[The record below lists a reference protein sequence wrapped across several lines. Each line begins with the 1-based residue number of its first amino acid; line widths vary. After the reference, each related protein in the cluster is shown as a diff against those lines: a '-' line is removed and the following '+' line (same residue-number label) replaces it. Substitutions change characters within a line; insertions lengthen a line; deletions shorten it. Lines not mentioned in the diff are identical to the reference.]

1 MRDRFA
7 VFSIVGKWRSPNLK
21 PKPTYQ
27 SRVWGEVAIEI
38 VLLSPLT

>member
-7 VFSIVGKWRSPNLK
+7 MFSTIGKWRSPNLK

-27 SRVWGEVAIEI
+27 SRVWGEVAIA
-38 VLLSPLT
+38 T